1 VFFNLFRIQKNIKL
15 MPKITLPDGN
25 SLNFDNHVTGLQVAE
40 KISKSLAKQ
49 AMVISV
55 NGELKDLDYKIS
67 SDCSVKIF
75 TSKNEEGLDTI
86 RHDTAHI
93 LAMAV
98 QELFPGTQ
106 VTIGPVIENGFYYDF
121 ARKQPFTEEDLL
133 KIENKMKEIVDRD
146 EITKR
151 EVWNRER
158 AIKHFRDKGEIYK
171 AELIESIPAGEEVSI
186 YFHGDW
192 HDLCRGPHL
201 ASTGKIGKFFKLM
214 KVSGAYWRGDSN
226 NEMLQRIY
234 GTSWATQ
241 KDLDDYLKRIEE
253 AEKRDHRKLGKEM
266 DLFHF
271 REESPGSVF
280 WHEKGWTLFQK
291 LISYMRSRQDD
302 AGYKEVNTPEVL
314 DRSLWEKSGHWEKY
328 GEHMYTS
335 TTPDEK
341 VFAIKPM
348 NCPGHVQ
355 VFNQGLKSYRD
366 LPLRISEFGK
376 VHRYE
381 PSGSLHGLLRV
392 RAFTQDDAHIFCT
405 EDQITSECLIVTN
418 LILDIY
424 KELGFENVIL
434 KYSDRPDLRVGDDSV
449 WDKAESALLD
459 AVKASKLEYT
469 INKGE
474 GAFYGP
480 KIEFVLRD
488 AIGRD
493 WQCGTLQVDLN
504 LPGRLDASYVDKDG
518 IKKVPVMLHR
528 ALFGSL
534 ERFIGIL
541 IEHYAGKFPFW
552 ISPLQTVVIPISE
565 DFENYAAEVANK
577 IKKAGI
583 SSAVDLKK
591 HNLNYKIRD
600 HSLAK
605 IPLLLICGKKEV
617 DSNSVTIRRLDS
629 NKQENMDL
637 DLFLKTFS
645 ALNKASSN

>member
-1 VFFNLFRIQKNIKL
+1 
-15 MPKITLPDGN
+15 MPLITLPDGN
-25 SLNFDNHVTGLQVAE
+25 TLDFPNKVTGLEVAE
-40 KISKSLAKQ
+40 KISKSLSKQ
-49 AMVISV
+49 ASIISV
-55 NGELKDLDYKIS
+55 NDELKDLSHVIDK
-67 SDCSVKIF
+67 DCTIKIF
-75 TSKNEEGLDTI
+75 TSKDKEGLETI

-93 LAMAV
+93 TAMAV

-106 VTIGPVIENGFYYDF
+106 VTIGPIIENGFYYDF
-121 ARKQPFTEEDLL
+121 SRKEPFTEEDLK
-133 KIENKMKEIVDRD
+133 KIENKMREIVDRD
-146 EITKR
+146 VPTTR
-151 EVWNRER
+151 EVWNRDK
-158 AIKHFRDKGEIYK
+158 AISHFKEIGEVYK
-171 AELIESIPAGEEVSI
+171 AEIIESIPKGEDVSI

-201 ASTGKIGKFFKLM
+201 PSTGKIGKYFKLT

-234 GTSWATQ
+234 GTSWASQ
-241 KDLDDYLKRIEE
+241 KDLDEYLKRIEE

-271 REESPGSVF
+271 REESPGAVF
-280 WHEKGWTLFQK
+280 WHEKGWKLFQK
-291 LISYMRSRQDD
+291 LVAYMRRRQEK

-314 DRSLWEKSGHWEKY
+314 DRALWEKSGHWEKY

-335 TTPDEK
+335 ETPDEK

-381 PSGSLHGLLRV
+381 PSGALHGLLRV

-405 EDQITSECLIVTN
+405 EDQITEECLIVTN

-424 KELGFENVIL
+424 KDLGFKNVIL
-434 KYSDRPDLRVGDDSV
+434 KYSDRPDLRVGDDNV
-449 WDKAESALLD
+449 WDKAEKALLD

-504 LPGRLDASYVDKDG
+504 LPERLDASFVDKDG
-518 IKKVPVMLHR
+518 TKKIPVMLHR

-541 IEHYAGKFPFW
+541 IENYAGKFPFW
-552 ISPLQTVVIPISE
+552 IAPLQVVVIPISE
-565 DFENYAAEVANK
+565 EFDNYAKEVNEK
-577 IKKAGI
+577 IREAGM
-583 SSAVDLKK
+583 SSEVDLKN
-591 HNLNYKIRD
+591 HNLNYKIRE
-600 HSLAK
+600 HSLSK

-617 DSNSVTIRRLDS
+617 DSNSVTIRRLDT
-629 NKQENMDL
+629 NKQENMEL
-637 DLFLKTFS
+637 NLFLKTFS

>member
-1 VFFNLFRIQKNIKL
+1 
-15 MPKITLPDGN
+15 MPIITLPDGN
-25 SLNFDNHVTGLQVAE
+25 NLTFPDKVTGLDVAE

-55 NGELKDLDYKIS
+55 DGDLKDLDFLIEK
-67 SDCSVKIF
+67 DCSIKIF
-75 TSKNEEGLDTI
+75 TSKNPEGLETI

-121 ARKQPFTEEDLL
+121 ARKEPFTEDDLE
-133 KIENKMKEIVDRD
+133 KIENKMKEIVDRN

-151 EVWNRER
+151 EVWDRNK
-158 AIKHFRDKGEIYK
+158 AISHFKEKGEAYK
-171 AELIESIPAGEEVSI
+171 AELIEAIPENEDVSI

-201 ASTGKIGKFFKLM
+201 SSTGKIGKFFKLT

-241 KDLDDYLKRIEE
+241 KDLDEYLKRIEE

-280 WHEKGWTLFQK
+280 WHEKGWALFQK
-291 LISYMRSRQDD
+291 LINYMRARQDA
-302 AGYKEVNTPEVL
+302 AGYKEVNTPEIL
-314 DRSLWEKSGHWEKY
+314 DRQLWEKSGHWEKY
-328 GEHMYTS
+328 GENMYTS
-335 TTPDEK
+335 ETPDEK

-348 NCPGHVQ
+348 NCPGHIQ

-366 LPLRISEFGK
+366 LPLRITEFGK

-381 PSGSLHGLLRV
+381 PSGALHGLLRV
-392 RAFTQDDAHIFCT
+392 RAFTQDDAHIFCS
-405 EDQITSECLIVTN
+405 EDQITSECLEVTN

-424 KELGFENVIL
+424 KDLGFKNVIL
-434 KYSDRPDLRVGDDSV
+434 KYADRPDVRVGEDEV
-449 WDKAESALLD
+449 WDKAEASLLE
-459 AVKASKLEYT
+459 AVKASKLEYS

-518 IKKVPVMLHR
+518 SKKVPVMLHR

-541 IEHYAGKFPFW
+541 IENYAGKFPFW
-552 ISPLQTVVIPISE
+552 ISPLQTMVIPISE
-565 DFENYAAEVANK
+565 EFNDYAVKVSKK
-577 IKKAGI
+577 IKDVGI
-583 SSAVDLKK
+583 SSSVDLKNN
-591 HNLNYKIRD
+591 NLNYKIRD

-605 IPLLLICGKKEV
+605 IPVLLICGKKEV
-617 DSNSVTIRRLDS
+617 DSNSVTIRRLDT
-629 NKQENMDL
+629 NKQENMDI
-637 DLFLKTFS
+637 DQFLKTFS

>member
-1 VFFNLFRIQKNIKL
+1 
-15 MPKITLPDGN
+15 MPNITLPDGN
-25 SLNFDNHVTGLQVAE
+25 SLSFPKKVTGLEIAE

-49 AMVISV
+49 ALIISV
-55 NGELKDLDYKIS
+55 DGEQKDLDYIIEK
-67 SDCSVKIF
+67 DCSVKIH
-75 TSKNEEGLDTI
+75 TSKDKEGLETI

-93 LAMAV
+93 AAMAV

-106 VTIGPVIENGFYYDF
+106 VTIGPVIDDGFYYDF
-121 ARKQPFTEEDLL
+121 ARKEPFTEEDLE
-133 KIENKMKEIVDRD
+133 KIEKKMKEIVDRD

-151 EVWNRER
+151 EVWER
-158 AIKHFRDKGEIYK
+158 NKAVKHFKDKGEIYK
-171 AELIESIPAGEEVSI
+171 AELIESIPEGEDVSI
-186 YFHGDW
+186 YFHGEW

-201 ASTGKIGKFFKLM
+201 SSTGKIGKYFKLM

-234 GTSWATQ
+234 GTSWSNQ
-241 KDLDDYLKRIEE
+241 KDLDNYLKRLEE

-280 WHEKGWTLFQK
+280 WHEKGWALFQK
-291 LISYMRSRQDD
+291 LINYMRNRQNE
-302 AGYKEVNTPEVL
+302 AGYKEVNTPEIL
-314 DRSLWEKSGHWEKY
+314 DRLLWEKSGHWEKY
-328 GEHMYTS
+328 GENMYTS
-335 TTPDEK
+335 ETPDEK

-348 NCPGHVQ
+348 NCPGHIQ

-381 PSGSLHGLLRV
+381 PSGALHGLLRV
-392 RAFTQDDAHIFCT
+392 RAFTQDDAHIFCS
-405 EDQITSECLIVTN
+405 EDQIASECLIVTN

-434 KYSDRPDLRVGDDSV
+434 KYADRPEVRVGSDEV
-449 WDKAESALLD
+449 WDKAEASLLD
-459 AVKASKLEYT
+459 AVKASKLEYS

-504 LPGRLDASYVDKDG
+504 LPERLGASYVDKDG
-518 IKKVPVMLHR
+518 SKKIPVMLHR

-552 ISPLQTVVIPISE
+552 LSPLQTVVIPVSDE
-565 DFENYAAEVANK
+565 FNDYAKDVSNK
-577 IKKAGI
+577 LKHSGI
-583 SSAVDLKK
+583 TSITDTKNN
-591 HNLNYKIRD
+591 NLNYKIRD

-605 IPLLLICGKKEV
+605 VPLLLICGKKEV

-629 NKQENMDL
+629 NKQENMEL
-637 DLFLKTFS
+637 NSFIKTYS

>member
-1 VFFNLFRIQKNIKL
+1 MPNI
-15 MPKITLPDGN
+15 ILPDGKKFDFSN
-25 SLNFDNHVTGLQVAE
+25 SITGLEIAE
-40 KISKSLAKQ
+40 KISKSLLKQ
-49 AMVISV
+49 ALVMSV
-55 NGELKDLDYKIS
+55 DGSLKDLDFKITKDS
-67 SDCSVKIF
+67 SVKIF
-75 TSKNEEGLDTI
+75 TSKDKEGLETI

-106 VTIGPVIENGFYYDF
+106 VTIGPVVEDGFYYDF
-121 ARKQPFTEEDLL
+121 ARKEPFTSDDLN
-133 KIENKMKEIVDRD
+133 KIEKKMKEIVDRD
-146 EITKR
+146 EKTYR
-151 EVWNRER
+151 EVWKRNDSIE
-158 AIKHFRDKGEIYK
+158 HFKNKGEIYK
-171 AELIESIPAGEEVSI
+171 AEIIKNIPEDEEVSI
-186 YFHGDW
+186 YFHGKW

-201 ASTGKIGKFFKLM
+201 TSTGKIGKYFKLM

-234 GTSWATQ
+234 GTSWSS
-241 KDLDDYLKRIEE
+241 KKELDEYLNRIEE

-280 WHEKGWTLFQK
+280 WHEKGWNLFQK
-291 LISYMRSRQDD
+291 LISFMRMKQDL
-302 AGYKEVNTPEVL
+302 AGYKEINTPEIL
-314 DRSLWEKSGHWEKY
+314 DRSLWEKSGHWEKF
-328 GEHMYTS
+328 GANMYTS

-348 NCPGHVQ
+348 NCPGCVQ
-355 VFNQGLKSYRD
+355 IFNQGLKSYRD
-366 LPLRISEFGK
+366 LPLKMSEFGK

-381 PSGSLHGLLRV
+381 PSGALLGLLRV

-405 EDQITSECLIVTN
+405 EDQITEECLSVTN
-418 LILDIY
+418 LILEIY
-424 KELGFENVIL
+424 KDLGFENIII

-449 WDKAESALLD
+449 WDKAEAALLE
-459 AVKASKLEYT
+459 AIKVTKLEYS

-504 LPGRLDASYVDKDG
+504 LPGRLGASYVDKDG
-518 IKKVPVMLHR
+518 NKKVPVMLHR

-541 IEHYAGKFPFW
+541 IEHYAGKLPFW
-552 ISPLQTVVIPISE
+552 ISPLQSVVIPISN
-565 DFENYAAEVANK
+565 DFDEYAKNVYQLL
-577 IKKAGI
+577 KKEGI
-583 SSAVDLKK
+583 STEVDLKN
-591 HNLNYKIRD
+591 HNLNYKIRE
-600 HSLAK
+600 HSLTK
-605 IPLLLICGKKEV
+605 VPLLLICGKKEV
-617 DSNSVTIRRLDS
+617 DTNTVTIRRLDS
-629 NKQENMDL
+629 DKQENMGL
-637 DLFLKTFS
+637 EEFVKKYS
-645 ALNKASSN
+645 ALNKTSSI

>member
-1 VFFNLFRIQKNIKL
+1 
-15 MPKITLPDGN
+15 MPLITLPDGN
-25 SLNFDNHVTGLQVAE
+25 IIEFENKVTGLEVAE
-40 KISKSLAKQ
+40 KISKSLSKQ
-49 AMVISV
+49 ATIVRV
-55 NGELKDLDYKIS
+55 DDELKDLSYIIDK
-67 SDCSVKIF
+67 DCSIKIF
-75 TSKNEEGLDTI
+75 TSKDKEGLETI

-93 LAMAV
+93 TAMAV

-106 VTIGPVIENGFYYDF
+106 VTIGPIIENGFYYDF
-121 ARKQPFTEEDLL
+121 SRKEPFTEEDLN

-146 EITKR
+146 VLTTR
-151 EVWNRER
+151 EVWSREK
-158 AIKHFRDKGEIYK
+158 AISHFKEKGEIYK
-171 AELIESIPAGEEVSI
+171 AEIIKGIPQGEDVSI

-192 HDLCRGPHL
+192 HDLCKGPHL
-201 ASTGKIGKFFKLM
+201 SSTGKIGKYFKLT

-234 GTSWATQ
+234 GTSWASQ
-241 KDLDDYLKRIEE
+241 KDLDEYLKRIEE

-280 WHEKGWTLFQK
+280 WHEKGWKLFQK
-291 LISYMRSRQDD
+291 LVAYMRNRQNK
-302 AGYKEVNTPEVL
+302 AGYKEVNTPEIL
-314 DRSLWEKSGHWEKY
+314 DRALWEKSGHWEKY

-335 TTPDEK
+335 KTPDEK
-341 VFAIKPM
+341 IFAIKPM
-348 NCPGHVQ
+348 NCPGHIQ

-381 PSGSLHGLLRV
+381 PSGALHGLLRV

-405 EDQITSECLIVTN
+405 EDQITEECLIVTN

-424 KELGFENVIL
+424 KDLGFENVIL
-434 KYSDRPDLRVGDDSV
+434 KYSDRPDLRVGDDNV
-449 WDKAESALLD
+449 WDKAEKALLD

-504 LPGRLDASYVDKDG
+504 LPGRLDASFVDSDG
-518 IKKVPVMLHR
+518 TKKVPVMIHR

-541 IEHYAGKFPFW
+541 IENYAGKFPFW
-552 ISPLQTVVIPISE
+552 ISPLQVVVIPISE
-565 DFENYAAEVANK
+565 EFDTYAKEVNEK
-577 IKKAGI
+577 INDTGI
-583 SSAVDLKK
+583 CSEVDLKN
-591 HNLNYKIRD
+591 HNLNYKIRE
-600 HSLAK
+600 HSLSK

-629 NKQENMDL
+629 NKQENMEL
-637 DLFLKTFS
+637 NLFLKTFS

>member
-1 VFFNLFRIQKNIKL
+1 MAN
-15 MPKITLPDGN
+15 ITLPDGKIIK
-25 SLNFDNHVTGLQVAE
+25 FDKPVTGYEIAE

-49 AMVISV
+49 ALVMSV
-55 NGELKDLDYKIS
+55 DGELKDLYHIIKEDR
-67 SDCSVKIF
+67 SVKIF
-75 TSKNEEGLDTI
+75 TAKDPEGLEVI
-86 RHDTAHI
+86 RHDAAHI
-93 LAMAV
+93 MAMAV
-98 QELFPGTQ
+98 QELYPGTQ
-106 VTIGPVIENGFYYDF
+106 VTIGPVIEDGFYYDF
-121 ARKQPFTEEDLL
+121 ARKEPFTSEDLI
-133 KIENKMKEIVDRD
+133 KIEKRMLEIIDKDIKVR
-146 EITKR
+146 R
-151 EVWNRER
+151 EVWEREK
-158 AIKHFRDKGEIYK
+158 AISHFKKIGEKYK
-171 AELIESIPAGEEVSI
+171 AEIIESIPKNEELTI
-186 YFHGDW
+186 YHHGDTW
-192 HDLCRGPHL
+192 YDLCRGPHL
-201 ASTGKIGKFFKLM
+201 LSSGKIGKAFKLM

-234 GTSWATQ
+234 GTGWANQ
-241 KDLDDYLKRIEE
+241 KDLDTYLKRIDE

-280 WHEKGWTLFQK
+280 WHEKGWSLFQK
-291 LISYMRSRQDD
+291 LVNYMRDRQRK
-302 AGYKEVNTPEVL
+302 AGYKEINTPEIL
-314 DRSLWEKSGHWEKY
+314 DRSLWEKSGHWDKF

-335 TTPDEK
+335 KTPDEK

-348 NCPGHVQ
+348 NCPGCVQ

-366 LPLRISEFGK
+366 LPLKMSEFGK

-381 PSGSLHGLLRV
+381 PSGALHGLMRV

-405 EDQITSECLIVTN
+405 EEQITEESLSVTN

-424 KELGFENVIL
+424 KDLGFKNVIL
-434 KYSDRPDLRVGDDSV
+434 KYSDRPEIRVGDDKV
-449 WDKAESALLD
+449 WDKSEAALLE
-459 AVKASKLEYT
+459 AVKATKLEYS

-504 LPGRLDASYVDKDG
+504 LPERLGASYVEKDG
-518 IKKVPVMLHR
+518 SKKVPVMLHR

-541 IEHYAGKFPFW
+541 IENYSGKLPFW
-552 ISPLQTVVIPISE
+552 ISPLQTVVIPVSDEFDAYSKNVNKQLIDAGFSSE
-565 DFENYAAEVANK
+565 
-577 IKKAGI
+577 
-583 SSAVDLKK
+583 VDLKN

-600 HSLAK
+600 HSLSK
-605 IPLLLICGKKEV
+605 VPILLICGKKEV

-629 NKQENMDL
+629 NKQENIE
-637 DLFLKTFS
+637 LKKFITIHQ
-645 ALNKASSN
+645 ALNKAPSL

>member
-1 VFFNLFRIQKNIKL
+1 
-15 MPKITLPDGN
+15 MPIITLPDGN
-25 SLNFDNHVTGLQVAE
+25 NLNFPDKVTGLDVAE

-49 AMVISV
+49 AMVISID
-55 NGELKDLDYKIS
+55 GDLKDLDFLIEK
-67 SDCSVKIF
+67 DCSLKIF
-75 TSKNEEGLDTI
+75 TSKNPEGLETI

-121 ARKQPFTEEDLL
+121 ARKEPFTEEDLI
-133 KIENKMKEIVDRD
+133 KIEKKMKDIVDRN

-151 EVWNRER
+151 EVWNRDKAISHFKER
-158 AIKHFRDKGEIYK
+158 GETYK
-171 AELIESIPAGEEVSI
+171 AELIEAIPKNEDVSI

-201 ASTGKIGKFFKLM
+201 SSTGKIGKFFKLT

-241 KDLDDYLKRIEE
+241 KDLDEYLKRIEE

-280 WHEKGWTLFQK
+280 WHEKGWALFQK
-291 LISYMRSRQDD
+291 LINYMRSRQDD

-314 DRSLWEKSGHWEKY
+314 DRLLWEKSGHWEKY
-328 GEHMYTS
+328 GENMYTS
-335 TTPDEK
+335 ETPDEK

-348 NCPGHVQ
+348 NCPGHIQ

-366 LPLRISEFGK
+366 LPLRITEFGK

-381 PSGSLHGLLRV
+381 PSGALHGLLRV
-392 RAFTQDDAHIFCT
+392 RAFTQDDAHIFCS
-405 EDQITSECLIVTN
+405 EDQITSECLNVTN

-424 KELGFENVIL
+424 KDLGFENVIL
-434 KYSDRPDLRVGDDSV
+434 KYADRPEVRVGDDEV
-449 WDKAESALLD
+449 WDKAEASLLE
-459 AVKASKLEYT
+459 AVKASKLEYS

-504 LPGRLDASYVDKDG
+504 LPGRLDASYVDNDG
-518 IKKVPVMLHR
+518 TKKVPVMLHR

-565 DFENYAAEVANK
+565 EFDKYAIEVSKK
-577 IKKAGI
+577 IKQAGI
-583 SSAVDLKK
+583 SSNVDLKK

-605 IPLLLICGKKEV
+605 VPLLLICGKKEV
-617 DSNSVTIRRLDS
+617 DSNSVTIRRLDT

-637 DLFLKTFS
+637 NLFLKTFS

>member
-1 VFFNLFRIQKNIKL
+1 
-15 MPKITLPDGN
+15 MPTITLPDGN
-25 SLNFDNHVTGLQVAE
+25 NLDFPKKVTGKEVAE
-40 KISKSLAKQ
+40 KISKSLAKD
-49 AMVISV
+49 AMVMSV
-55 NGELKDLDYKIS
+55 NGELKDLDFLIEK
-67 SDCSVKIF
+67 DCSVKIY
-75 TSKNEEGLDTI
+75 TSKNKEGLETI

-121 ARKQPFTEEDLL
+121 ARKEPFTEEDLK
-133 KIENKMKEIVDRD
+133 KIESKMRQIVDRD
-146 EITKR
+146 EKTKR
-151 EVWNRER
+151 EVWDRDK
-158 AIKHFRDKGEIYK
+158 AIDHFKKKGEIYK
-171 AELIESIPAGEEVSI
+171 AELIESIPRGEDVSI
-186 YFHGDW
+186 YFHGEW

-201 ASTGKIGKFFKLM
+201 SSTGKIGKFFKLT

-234 GTSWATQ
+234 GTSWANQ
-241 KDLDDYLKRIEE
+241 KDLDSYLKRIEE

-280 WHEKGWTLFQK
+280 WHEKGWALFQK
-291 LISYMRSRQDD
+291 LIDYMRMKQDM
-302 AGYKEVNTPEVL
+302 AGYKEINTPEVL
-314 DRSLWEKSGHWEKY
+314 DRTLWEKSGHWEKF
-328 GEHMYTS
+328 GENMYTS

-348 NCPGHVQ
+348 NCPGCVE
-355 VFNQGLKSYRD
+355 VFNQGLKSYKD
-366 LPLRISEFGK
+366 LPLKMSEFGK

-381 PSGSLHGLLRV
+381 PSGALHGLLRV

-405 EDQITSECLIVTN
+405 EEQITEECLIVTN
-418 LILDIY
+418 LILEIY
-424 KELGFENVIL
+424 KDLGFENVIL
-434 KYSDRPDLRVGDDSV
+434 KYSDRPEKRVGDDSV
-449 WDKAESALLD
+449 WDKAEAALLS
-459 AVKASKLEYT
+459 AVKATKLEYS

-493 WQCGTLQVDLN
+493 WQCGTLQVDFN
-504 LPGRLDASYVDKDG
+504 LPGRLGASYVEKDG
-518 IKKVPVMLHR
+518 TKKIPVMLHR

-541 IEHYAGKFPFW
+541 IENYAGKFPFW

-565 DFENYAAEVANK
+565 EFNDYAKKVSNQ
-577 IKKAGI
+577 IKQAGM
-583 SSAVDLKK
+583 SSVVDLKNQ
-591 HNLNYKIRD
+591 NLNYKIRD

-605 IPLLLICGKKEV
+605 IPILLICGKKEV

-629 NKQENMDL
+629 NKQENMEL
-637 DLFLKTFS
+637 KKFLKTFS
-645 ALNKASSN
+645 AFNKASSN

>member
-1 VFFNLFRIQKNIKL
+1 
-15 MPKITLPDGN
+15 MPLITLPDGN
-25 SLNFDNHVTGLQVAE
+25 SIDFPNKVTGLEVAE
-40 KISKSLAKQ
+40 KISKSLSKQ
-49 AMVISV
+49 ATIISV
-55 NGELKDLDYKIS
+55 NEELKDLSFVIDE
-67 SDCSVKIF
+67 DCSVKIF
-75 TSKNEEGLDTI
+75 TSKDKEGLETI

-93 LAMAV
+93 TAMAV

-106 VTIGPVIENGFYYDF
+106 VTIGPIIENGFYYDF
-121 ARKQPFTEEDLL
+121 SRKEPFTEEDLN
-133 KIENKMKEIVDRD
+133 KIENRMKEIVDRD
-146 EITKR
+146 VPTTR
-151 EVWNRER
+151 EVWSRDK
-158 AIKHFRDKGEIYK
+158 AISHFKDKGEIYK
-171 AELIESIPAGEEVSI
+171 AEIIESIPKGEDVSI

-192 HDLCRGPHL
+192 HDLCKGPHL
-201 ASTGKIGKFFKLM
+201 SSTGKIGKYFKLT

-234 GTSWATQ
+234 GTSWASQ
-241 KDLDDYLKRIEE
+241 KDLDEYLKRIEE

-280 WHEKGWTLFQK
+280 WHQKGWKLFQK
-291 LISYMRSRQDD
+291 LVAYIRNKQEEG
-302 AGYKEVNTPEVL
+302 GYKEVNTPEVL
-314 DRSLWEKSGHWEKY
+314 DRALWEKSGHWGKY

-335 TTPDEK
+335 ETPDK
-341 VFAIKPM
+341 KIFAIKPM

-405 EDQITSECLIVTN
+405 EDQITEECLIVTN

-424 KELGFENVIL
+424 KNLGFEDVIL
-434 KYSDRPDLRVGDDSV
+434 KYSDRPDLRVGEDKI
-449 WDKAESALLD
+449 WDKAEKALLD

-504 LPGRLDASYVDKDG
+504 LPGRLEAFFVDKDG
-518 IKKVPVMLHR
+518 IKKTPVMLHR

-541 IEHYAGKFPFW
+541 IENYAGKFPFW
-552 ISPLQTVVIPISE
+552 IAPLQVVVIPVSE
-565 DFENYAAEVANK
+565 DFDTYAKEVNLK
-577 IKKAGI
+577 INNVGV
-583 SSAVDLKK
+583 SSEVDLKN
-591 HNLNYKIRD
+591 HNLNYKIRE
-600 HSLAK
+600 HSLSK

-617 DSNSVTIRRLDS
+617 DSNSVTIRRLDT
-629 NKQENMDL
+629 NKQENMEL
-637 DLFLKTFS
+637 NLFLKKFS
-645 ALNKASSN
+645 ALNKAPSN

>member
-1 VFFNLFRIQKNIKL
+1 
-15 MPKITLPDGN
+15 MPTITLPDGN
-25 SLNFDNHVTGLQVAE
+25 NLEFPNKTTGLEVAE
-40 KISKSLAKQ
+40 KISTSLAKQ
-49 AMVISV
+49 AMIVAV
-55 NGELKDLDYKIS
+55 DGQLKDLDFVIDK
-67 SDCSVKIF
+67 DCSVKIF
-75 TSKNEEGLDTI
+75 TSKNEEGLETI

-121 ARKQPFTEEDLL
+121 ARKEPFTEDDLK
-133 KIENKMKEIVDRD
+133 KIEDKMKEIVDRD
-146 EITKR
+146 VVTKR
-151 EVWNRER
+151 EVWSRGK
-158 AIKHFRDKGEIYK
+158 AIEHFKKKGEIYK
-171 AELIESIPAGEEVSI
+171 AELIESIPQGEEVSI

-201 ASTGKIGKFFKLM
+201 SSTGKIGKYFKLM

-241 KDLDDYLKRIEE
+241 KDLDAYLKRLEE

-280 WHEKGWTLFQK
+280 WHEKGWALFQK
-291 LISYMRSRQDD
+291 LINYMRARQDA

-314 DRSLWEKSGHWEKY
+314 DRLLWEKSGHWEKY
-328 GEHMYTS
+328 GENMYTS
-335 TTPDEK
+335 ETPDEK

-348 NCPGHVQ
+348 NCPGHIQ

-366 LPLRISEFGK
+366 LPLRITEFGK

-381 PSGSLHGLLRV
+381 PSGALHGLLRV
-392 RAFTQDDAHIFCT
+392 RAFTQDDAHIFCS
-405 EDQITSECLIVTN
+405 EDQITSECLNVTN

-424 KELGFENVIL
+424 KDLGFENVIL
-434 KYSDRPDLRVGDDSV
+434 KYADRPEVRVGADEV
-449 WDKAESALLD
+449 WDKAEASLLE
-459 AVKASKLEYT
+459 AVKASKLEYSV
-469 INKGE
+469 NKGE

-518 IKKVPVMLHR
+518 TKKVPVMLHR

-565 DFENYAAEVANK
+565 EFDDYATQVSKK
-577 IKKAGI
+577 IKQTGM
-583 SSAVDLKK
+583 SSFVDLKK

-637 DLFLKTFS
+637 DVFLKTFS

>member
-1 VFFNLFRIQKNIKL
+1 
-15 MPKITLPDGN
+15 MPLITLPDGN
-25 SLNFDNHVTGLQVAE
+25 TLDFPNKVTGLEVAE
-40 KISKSLAKQ
+40 KISKSLSKQ
-49 AMVISV
+49 ASIISV
-55 NGELKDLDYKIS
+55 NDELKDLSHVIDK
-67 SDCSVKIF
+67 DCTIKIF
-75 TSKNEEGLDTI
+75 TPKDKEGLETI

-93 LAMAV
+93 TAMAV
-98 QELFPGTQ
+98 QELFSGTQ
-106 VTIGPVIENGFYYDF
+106 VTIGPIIENGFYYDF
-121 ARKQPFTEEDLL
+121 SRKEPFTEEDLK

-146 EITKR
+146 VPTTR
-151 EVWNRER
+151 EVWNRDK
-158 AIKHFRDKGEIYK
+158 AISHFKEIGEVYK
-171 AELIESIPAGEEVSI
+171 AEIIESIPKGEDVSI

-201 ASTGKIGKFFKLM
+201 PSTGKIGKYFKLT

-234 GTSWATQ
+234 GTSWASQ
-241 KDLDDYLKRIEE
+241 KDLDEYLKRIEE

-271 REESPGSVF
+271 REESPGAVF
-280 WHEKGWTLFQK
+280 WHEKGWKLFQK
-291 LISYMRSRQDD
+291 LVAYMRGRQEK

-314 DRSLWEKSGHWEKY
+314 DRALWEKSGHWEKY

-335 TTPDEK
+335 ETPDEK

-381 PSGSLHGLLRV
+381 PSGALHGLLRV

-405 EDQITSECLIVTN
+405 EDQITEECLIVTN

-424 KELGFENVIL
+424 KDLGFKNVIL
-434 KYSDRPDLRVGDDSV
+434 KYSDRPDLRVGDDNV
-449 WDKAESALLD
+449 WDKAEKALLD

-504 LPGRLDASYVDKDG
+504 LPGRLDASFVDKDG
-518 IKKVPVMLHR
+518 TKKIPVMLHR

-541 IEHYAGKFPFW
+541 IENYAGKFPFW
-552 ISPLQTVVIPISE
+552 IAPLQVVVIPISE
-565 DFENYAAEVANK
+565 EFDNYAKEVNEK
-577 IKKAGI
+577 IREAGM
-583 SSAVDLKK
+583 SSEVDLKN
-591 HNLNYKIRD
+591 HNLNYKIRE
-600 HSLAK
+600 HSLSK

-617 DSNSVTIRRLDS
+617 DSNSVTIRRLDT
-629 NKQENMDL
+629 NKQENMEL
-637 DLFLKTFS
+637 NLFLKTFS